1 MNLRLNC
8 VHQMLLDM
16 DSFERTLQDVKT
28 LSVWLGEEFLQ
39 VMAVLY

>member
-1 MNLRLNC
+1 
-8 VHQMLLDM
+8 MLLDM